1 MSQNRVGV
9 VSRVLG
15 ISLLKYVLFY
25 FLSAAVVFRTLTPL
39 NLDL

>member
-15 ISLLKYVLFY
+15 MSLLKYVLW
-25 FLSAAVVFRTLTPL
+25 FLSLAVVFRTLIPRNPEL
-39 NLDL
+39 